1 MRKQMKKKP
10 LKGGSGNKNRVKM
23 EEKSDMIQTSKI
35 VAVGCVRC
43 GLPGGVISRAVNL
56 ENFLT
61 PDACNMKNRTIFQ
74 SMH

>member
-1 MRKQMKKKP
+1 MKKKP

-43 GLPGGVISRAVNL
+43 GLPGGVILRTVYL
-56 ENFLT
+56 EIFLT
-61 PDACNMKNRTIFQ
+61 PGACNVKNRTIFQ
-74 SMH
+74 PMH